1 MWFCFGDF
9 SLLELLQTLFFP
21 HDIPERVGR
30 PCRFHRAEVVSCVFP
45 RTEEGLGRAVPGNAS
60 FQKPRQFPGPFDD
73 FISWLELK
81 IFYLTLAKRP
91 GRQGCWYPPHT
102 NSGSSFHRRGPL
114 VIALL
119 TMLYLVFVG
128 SFGVVRTVTI
138 SCLIASN
145 GENYLRCKVPRVVC
159 KHRITV
165 CVKLLALDC
174 LGRFS
179 SSRAPLSSRPG
190 CP

>member
-1 MWFCFGDF
+1 M
-9 SLLELLQTLFFP
+9 
-21 HDIPERVGR
+21 
-30 PCRFHRAEVVSCVFP
+30 FP

-73 FISWLELK
+73 FISSLELK